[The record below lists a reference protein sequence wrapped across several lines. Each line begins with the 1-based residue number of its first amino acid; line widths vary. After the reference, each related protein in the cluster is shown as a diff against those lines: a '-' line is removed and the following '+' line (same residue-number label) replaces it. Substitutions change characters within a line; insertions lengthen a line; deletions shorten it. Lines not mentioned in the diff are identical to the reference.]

1 MADES
6 DISRFSGIER
16 TAVLLMAVGEDS
28 AATILKN
35 MDPPEV
41 QELGLAMS
49 QLKNVTTDEL
59 RGVLGAFIKDTQ
71 GITAM
76 GMNSDDYIRN
86 VLSKTMGA
94 DKADSLLNRMSLGA
108 NKGLEALKWMDA
120 GAVSEMIRTEHP
132 QVIAVVLNFL
142 ESEHAAAVID
152 GFPKRLQTDVMLRLA
167 SAEGIQSE
175 ALVELNNV
183 FDKVANSSGHASNE
197 VGGVSTAANILNFV
211 QGGIDQDILAGIE
224 EVDPDLRQEIEDK
237 MFVFDDLVSVDD
249 RGIQAMLRDIPTEK
263 LAMALKGADDGVKDK
278 FIGNMSKRA
287 ADMMVEDMEVMP
299 PMKLSEVEA
308 AQKDIIAVAKKLAED
323 GTIALGG
330 AGGEEYV

>member
-1 MADES
+1 MAEP
-6 DISRFSGIER
+6 DISRFSGVER

-28 AATILKN
+28 AANILKN
-35 MDPPEV
+35 MDPKEV
-41 QELGLAMS
+41 QELGVAMS
-49 QLKNVTTDEL
+49 TLRNISTDEL
-59 RGVLGAFIKDTQ
+59 RGVLGAFIQDTK
-71 GITAM
+71 GVTAM

-86 VLSKTMGA
+86 VLSKTLGK
-94 DKADSLLNRMSLGA
+94 DKAESLLNRMSLGS

-120 GAVSEMIRTEHP
+120 SAVTEMIRSEHP

-142 ESEHAAAVID
+142 EDEHAAEVIG
-152 GFPKRLQTDVMLRLA
+152 GFPKRLQTDVILRLA

-175 ALVELNNV
+175 ALAELNLV
-183 FDKVANSSGHASNE
+183 FDKVASSSGHTSND
-197 VGGVSTAANILNFV
+197 VGGVTTAANILNFV

-237 MFVFDDLVSVDD
+237 MFVFDDLVGVDD

-263 LAMALKGADDGVKDK
+263 LAIALKGADDGVKDK

-287 ADMMVEDMEVMP
+287 ADMMLEDMEVMP
-299 PMKLSEVEA
+299 PMKLSEVET
-308 AQKDIIAVAKKLAED
+308 AQKDIIAIAKKLAED

>member
-1 MADES
+1 MAEP
-6 DISRFSGIER
+6 DITRFSGIER

-28 AATILKN
+28 ASNILKN
-35 MDPPEV
+35 MDPKEV

-49 QLKNVTTDEL
+49 SLKNVTTDEL
-59 RGVLGAFIKDTQ
+59 RGVLGSFIKDTK

-76 GMNSDDYIRN
+76 GMNSDDYIRG
-86 VLSKTMGA
+86 VLSKTLGA
-94 DKADSLLNRMSLGA
+94 DKADSLLNRMSLGS

-120 GAVSEMIRTEHP
+120 GAVTEMIRNEHP

-142 ESEHAAAVID
+142 EDEHAAQVIG

-183 FDKVANSSGHASNE
+183 FDKVASSSGHTSND
-197 VGGVSTAANILNFV
+197 VGGVSTAANILNYV

-224 EVDPDLRQEIEDK
+224 EIDPDLRQEIEDK
-237 MFVFDDLVSVDD
+237 MFVFDNLIDVDD
-249 RGIQAMLRDIPTEK
+249 RGIQAILRDVPTEK
-263 LAMALKGADDGVKDK
+263 LALALKGADDEVKDK
-278 FIGNMSKRA
+278 FVGNMSKRA
-287 ADMMVEDMEVMP
+287 ADMMLEDMEVMP
-299 PMKLSEVEA
+299 PVKLSEVEA